1 MDPAANAVGD
11 KPGKIRRIA
20 VPESLIL
27 EMRSVPYGLDTTWIE
42 AGRGSPLL

>member
-11 KPGKIRRIA
+11 KPGKIHRIA

-27 EMRSVPYGLDTTWIE
+27 EMRSVPYGLDTTWVE
-42 AGRGSPLL
+42 VQQGSPLL